1 MSKTVKRQH
10 YYDQKGEIELSELI
24 DAAYERA
31 YQEQREREAT
41 LWDRRQSG
49 FEKLPAKP

>member
-1 MSKTVKRQH
+1 MSRTVKAMV

-31 YQEQREREAT
+31 YQEQRAREAT
-41 LWDRRQSG
+41 LWDRRNNGS
-49 FEKLPAKP
+49 EKPAATP